1 MTEFIAKLREAAAG
15 YYTGNLSAQALNLSI
30 SASAEKIWD
39 AFAIFLNDDSTFNKG
54 IIEDYKSFDALEE
67 SVFQNTALADF
78 INGSKLSDEFVPAI
92 NVGPTNNDQI
102 KATQNALSSS
112 VSVITGP
119 PGTGKSQTIASV
131 TTSTLLNAGSVLFA
145 SKNHQA
151 LDAVIERLSNLAS
164 DIDYIVRTYDRSGD
178 IDVSFRR
185 YPGHYCKATSRKF
198 AGLRSKIE
206 VQVILNG
213 NGSQ

>member
-1 MTEFIAKLREAAAG
+1 MRPLKRFGMHLEF
-15 YYTGNLSAQALNLSI
+15 
-30 SASAEKIWD
+30 
-39 AFAIFLNDDSTFNKG
+39 FLNDDSTFNKG

-67 SVFQNTALADF
+67 SVFQDTALADF

-131 TTSTLLNAGSVLFA
+131 TTSTLLNGW
-145 SKNHQA
+145 
-151 LDAVIERLSNLAS
+151 LSS
-164 DIDYIVRTYDRSGD
+164 FCVQKPP
-178 IDVSFRR
+178 SFRCSHR
-185 YPGHYCKATSRKF
+185 AAF
-198 AGLRSKIE
+198 
-206 VQVILNG
+206 
-213 NGSQ
+213 